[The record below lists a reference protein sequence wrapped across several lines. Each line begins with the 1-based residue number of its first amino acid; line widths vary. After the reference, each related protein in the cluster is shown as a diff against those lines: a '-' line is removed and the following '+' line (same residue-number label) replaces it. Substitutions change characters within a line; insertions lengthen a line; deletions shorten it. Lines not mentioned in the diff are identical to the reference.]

1 MVSAVTTPVPVTIPP
16 VDTRKILPEVSFSLC
31 SLSIMPVCVYSCVFS
46 EEWRWGFIGFRKEIE
61 FGERKSNLGKENRLI
76 LLIDTKEWRW
86 GFIRVVPSRSEN
98 SPIQKVSS
106 PPGHSVCH
114 MCVNSSKFRIGT
126 RKKTVLSRFSYRSFR
141 SLVRYGL
148 PEEDDVL
155 ILIGFFDGFL
165 LGVVPPVSS
174 ETAKP

>member
-1 MVSAVTTPVPVTIPP
+1 MANNHNYKNDGVNTKSISSSSSSSSYSGYKSKPSVTSGLRRNNTGSGGNSAGGHQKDTP
-16 VDTRKILPEVSFSLC
+16 E
-31 SLSIMPVCVYSCVFS
+31 
-46 EEWRWGFIGFRKEIE
+46 
-61 FGERKSNLGKENRLI
+61 ERKSNLGKENRLI

-106 PPGHSVCH
+106 SPGHSVCH
-114 MCVNSSKFRIGT
+114 MCVNSSEFRIGT
-126 RKKTVLSRFSYRSFR
+126 RKKTVSSRFSYRSFR